1 VGVAAILTANLLAF
15 ADTSCPTREL
25 TEAAK
30 KLDKQQVVSV
40 IRLAD
45 RWKQLARGRS
55 EECVDELFNEYWGF
69 YHEVQDQQRDRVKVL
84 GRKRLNR
91 ELAKVGW
98 AYRESE
104 AGDFVAE
111 RRDWIVR
118 YLGSSLPPVWKEYLT
133 ERIHDISQGL
143 AEDASLL
150 IGFQELGR
158 MLRFWEDF
166 VAAHPNFP
174 GTPYIRE
181 FYIDMYLA
189 IFLNGSDNTPL
200 DEWGPNGP
208 TGEVAQEVRNAYREY
223 LQDGPRAA
231 HYELVRGYFEF
242 LKKKNFKVDEEERA
256 KYLEAHGVKPSRG
269 TEPLQY

>member
-1 VGVAAILTANLLAF
+1 MLAAILTACFLVF
-15 ADTSCPTREL
+15 ADITCPTREL
-25 TEAAK
+25 TEAAAK
-30 KLDKQQVVSV
+30 HDKQRVVSV

-45 RWKQLARGRS
+45 RWKQLARGQS
-55 EECVDELFNEYWGF
+55 EECVDELFNAYWGF

-84 GRKRLNR
+84 GRKRLDR

-118 YLGSSLPPVWKEYLT
+118 YFGSSLPPVWKEYLT

-143 AEDASLL
+143 AEDAILL

-166 VAAHPNFP
+166 VAAHPNFR

-181 FYIDMYLA
+181 FYIDIYLE

-200 DEWGPNGP
+200 DELGPNGF
-208 TGEVAQEVRNAYREY
+208 TGAIKAEVRDAYREY
-223 LQDGPRAA
+223 LKDGPRAA
-231 HYELVRGYFEF
+231 HYELVRGYYEF
-242 LKKKNFKVDEEERA
+242 LKKKDFKVDEEERA
-256 KYLEAHGVKPSRG
+256 KYLDAHGVKPSRG
-269 TEPLQY
+269 TEPPQY